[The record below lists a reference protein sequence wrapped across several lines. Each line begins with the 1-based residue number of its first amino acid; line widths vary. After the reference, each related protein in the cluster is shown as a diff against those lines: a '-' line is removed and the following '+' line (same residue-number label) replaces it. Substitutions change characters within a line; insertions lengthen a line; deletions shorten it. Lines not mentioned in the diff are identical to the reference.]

1 MLCWVRVGGF
11 DSCRERCWVLGW
23 DGWWMCH
30 KSPVCPEHKSEG
42 CTGSEARKL
51 ELWSQVNRPEST
63 GAEKQ
68 LCDPTIHSL
77 GLGLQSPMTGFLG
90 VIFDFCGFVRS
101 GKENKCRTRV
111 GKDLQEGSCS
121 GWATAHSAMAPSRVS
136 RLLRAVGFF
145 PLQRSEESCPMGHW
159 QARSLEKT
167 QGHELEHQDFRP
179 QFASNL
185 WRDFRPP
192 DFSEFLQNGHNIH
205 NLSTSEE

>member
-111 GKDLQEGSCS
+111 GFLLVVAGQLLTAPWHLAEFPDCS
-121 GWATAHSAMAPSRVS
+121 ELLASSPSREV
-136 RLLRAVGFF
+136 RRVAPWVTG
-145 PLQRSEESCPMGHW
+145 RHV
-159 QARSLEKT
+159 
-167 QGHELEHQDFRP
+167 
-179 QFASNL
+179 L
-185 WRDFRPP
+185 WRKHRA
-192 DFSEFLQNGHNIH
+192 
-205 NLSTSEE
+205 TS